1 MSARPIGW
9 ASLDEEAREG
19 IDGKVD
25 KAELARRRSWSLV
38 KRLGWNAKRWTFS
51 FRNAILMGLTEKDAQ
66 RLVKI

>member
-25 KAELARRRSWSLV
+25 KQRQF
-38 KRLGWNAKRWTFS
+38 KPDGTFYAPNEP
-51 FRNAILMGLTEKDAQ
+51 REKMKKMYRMD
-66 RLVKI
+66 

>member
-25 KAELARRRSWSLV
+25 KAELARDVL
-38 KRLGWNAKRWTFS
+38 KRLGWNTKRVDLQLPGMRS
-51 FRNAILMGLTEKDAQ
+51 
-66 RLVKI
+66 